1 MYVDIKDEIRLT
13 EAEFT
18 WLRSY
23 IGYLAF
29 DKSAPADINEK
40 AASISVKLDALATAI
55 ADLPFS
61 YL

>member
-1 MYVDIKDEIRLT
+1 MYASIKDESLLT
-13 EAEFT
+13 EPEYT

-29 DKSAPADINEK
+29 DKSVPADIAEK

-55 ADLPFS
+55 ADLPRS

>member
-1 MYVDIKDEIRLT
+1 MYVDIKEEIRLN

-29 DKSAPADINEK
+29 DKSVPADINEK

>member
-29 DKSAPADINEK
+29 DKSASADISEK
-40 AASISVKLDALATAI
+40 AASISVKLDALATAV
-55 ADLPFS
+55 ADLPRS